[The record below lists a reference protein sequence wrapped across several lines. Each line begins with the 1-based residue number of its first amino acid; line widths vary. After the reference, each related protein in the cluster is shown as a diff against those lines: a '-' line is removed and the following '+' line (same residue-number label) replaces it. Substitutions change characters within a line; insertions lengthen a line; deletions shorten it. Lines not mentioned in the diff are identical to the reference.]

1 MKKLFLIIFSFITVM
16 LYSQKVDSNKIY
28 TASYYAY
35 NTIRYTASGQKFNN
49 NGLTVAHKT
58 LKFGTKLKVTNIA
71 NNKSVIVTVN
81 DRGPFKRTPDFKSYT
96 RVLDLAKGAFQQ
108 IASTKSGVIKVKYE
122 ILE

>member
-1 MKKLFLIIFSFITVM
+1 MRKLFLIIFSFITVM
-16 LYSQKVDSNKIY
+16 LYAQESPKYS
-28 TASYYAY
+28 ASYYAY
-35 NTIRYTASGQKFNN
+35 NTVRYTASGQKFNN

-71 NNKSVIVTVN
+71 NNKSVIVAVN